1 MQQRE
6 DNEAESE
13 KKESVEKEEQQNK
26 QIRDMGQ
33 VILNEN
39 SNKYKVELLT
49 IIGEVEGHESA
60 PSHSKTTKYEHVLPK
75 LAMIEDDKSVDGLL
89 VLLNTV
95 GGDVEAGLA
104 IAEMIAS
111 LSVPTVS
118 LVLGGGHS
126 IGVPMAV
133 SADYSFVVP
142 SATMVIHPVRT
153 NGMFI
158 GVAQSYRNMEK
169 IQDRITT
176 FISSHTHMS
185 QERLEELMLDTTQ
198 LVKDVGTMLEGPEA
212 VKEGLIDEVGAS
224 LEKEAREDKRPLAWK
239 NMLLLIGVS
248 FFVSSLSKD
257 AGVMVA
263 SVLPVFDKATWTVLL
278 VTAAG
283 LIAAMTPFGKIKGT
297 EEVSNIILYIVV
309 AMIASRADISAM
321 GNAPVWLAAGFLI
334 LLIHV
339 AVMVILAKVIK
350 MDIFTCAVA
359 SLANV
364 GGTATAPVLAG
375 AYSSALVPVGIL
387 MALLGNIIGTPG
399 GAFVGHLM
407 SLIG

>member
-185 QERLEELMLDTTQ
+185 QERLEELMLDPTQ
-198 LVKDVGTMLEGPEA
+198 LVKDVGTMLEGIDA
-212 VKEGLIDEVGAS
+212 VKYDVILCPHCGYAALNRYFNSLNKVYIKQIKENISSKVQLHTYDDDIYSYEEAIERYKLCLANAVVKRAHASEKAYICLKSGWLMRGYQEHLEESGDTDMARLREVKTMEEAYLKNAYTGFTEALQTEGFPMCGMDEITVEFLIAVLAARFQKYDVAS
-224 LEKEAREDKRPLAWK
+224 RMVATILTSPSANARTKDKARELKDQILEELK
-239 NMLLLIGVS
+239 NQ
-248 FFVSSLSKD
+248 K
-257 AGVMVA
+257 
-263 SVLPVFDKATWTVLL
+263 K
-278 VTAAG
+278 
-283 LIAAMTPFGKIKGT
+283 
-297 EEVSNIILYIVV
+297 
-309 AMIASRADISAM
+309 
-321 GNAPVWLAAGFLI
+321 
-334 LLIHV
+334 
-339 AVMVILAKVIK
+339 
-350 MDIFTCAVA
+350 
-359 SLANV
+359 
-364 GGTATAPVLAG
+364 
-375 AYSSALVPVGIL
+375 
-387 MALLGNIIGTPG
+387 
-399 GAFVGHLM
+399 
-407 SLIG
+407 

>member
-49 IIGEVEGHESA
+49 IIGEIEGHESA

-153 NGMFI
+153 QWHVYWCGPVLPQHGENPGPDHHLYF
-158 GVAQSYRNMEK
+158 QSYPHAPRN
-169 IQDRITT
+169 D
-176 FISSHTHMS
+176 
-185 QERLEELMLDTTQ
+185 
-198 LVKDVGTMLEGPEA
+198 
-212 VKEGLIDEVGAS
+212 
-224 LEKEAREDKRPLAWK
+224 WK
-239 NMLLLIGVS
+239 N
-248 FFVSSLSKD
+248 
-257 AGVMVA
+257 
-263 SVLPVFDKATWTVLL
+263 
-278 VTAAG
+278 
-283 LIAAMTPFGKIKGT
+283 
-297 EEVSNIILYIVV
+297 
-309 AMIASRADISAM
+309 
-321 GNAPVWLAAGFLI
+321 
-334 LLIHV
+334 
-339 AVMVILAKVIK
+339 
-350 MDIFTCAVA
+350 
-359 SLANV
+359 
-364 GGTATAPVLAG
+364 
-375 AYSSALVPVGIL
+375 
-387 MALLGNIIGTPG
+387 
-399 GAFVGHLM
+399 
-407 SLIG
+407 